1 MPFFY
6 KFSKIVIKFI
16 CVLLCALERGSYEKQ
31 YFDIRDEPRTSD
43 VIDLST
49 LRTGADVFMEY
60 NDMVRDIKRHGI
72 GYVKKNYQKYP
83 LAKNLVN
90 WGNEND

>member
-1 MPFFY
+1 M
-6 KFSKIVIKFI
+6 KRK
-16 CVLLCALERGSYEKQ
+16 
-31 YFDIRDEPRTSD
+31 YFDITDKAPTSD

-60 NDMVRDIKRHGI
+60 NDMVRDIKKHGI
-72 GYVKKNYQKYP
+72 DYVKKNYQNYP
-83 LAKNLVN
+83 LAENLVK

>member
-1 MPFFY
+1 M
-6 KFSKIVIKFI
+6 KRK
-16 CVLLCALERGSYEKQ
+16 
-31 YFDIRDEPRTSD
+31 YFDIKDEPRTSD
-43 VIDLST
+43 VIDLAT

-72 GYVKKNYQKYP
+72 DYVKKNYQNYS
-83 LAKNLVN
+83 LAKNSEK

>member
-1 MPFFY
+1 M
-6 KFSKIVIKFI
+6 KRK
-16 CVLLCALERGSYEKQ
+16 
-31 YFDIRDEPRTSD
+31 YFGIRDEAQTSD

-72 GYVKKNYQKYP
+72 DYVKNNYQNYP
-83 LAKNLVN
+83 LAKNLVK
-90 WGNEND
+90 WG

>member
-1 MPFFY
+1 M
-6 KFSKIVIKFI
+6 KRK
-16 CVLLCALERGSYEKQ
+16 
-31 YFDIRDEPRTSD
+31 YFDIKDEAPTSD

-60 NDMVRDIKRHGI
+60 NDMVRDIKKHGI
-72 GYVKKNYQKYP
+72 DYVKKNYQNYP
-83 LAKNLVN
+83 LAENLVK